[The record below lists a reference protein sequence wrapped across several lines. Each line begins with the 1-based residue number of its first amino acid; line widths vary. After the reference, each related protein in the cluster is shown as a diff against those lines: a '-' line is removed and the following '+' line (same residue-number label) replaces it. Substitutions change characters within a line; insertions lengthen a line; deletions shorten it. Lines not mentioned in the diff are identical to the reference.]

1 MKLNQL
7 IKNLPFKVKGNK
19 TKEIKGILIHSKKV
33 FPGCLFV
40 AMRGNAVDGHNFIH
54 EAVLNGA
61 TAVLLEK
68 TIPWLPKHVTQIVAD
83 DPRLYIA
90 TLASRFYQHPSRSLE
105 VIAIT
110 GTNGKTSCCWY
121 VQQIA
126 HQLGLSM
133 GRCGTLGADT
143 TRQLYD
149 SALTTPDSV
158 ELHRIL
164 AETAQNGADGLV
176 LEASSQGLVQKR
188 LEEVELDTAIFT
200 NLSEDHLDYHKSME
214 AYAKAKSHLFTLLQ
228 KSSKKNKQA
237 VAFLQTPHFDEVVAP
252 CKDHLFTFG
261 IGEGDLK
268 ISEIVHRGERLQFY
282 LETAKQRAQV
292 CCDLAGEHSA
302 LNIAAS
308 ISHFLLKGYTL
319 SQCAEACSSLLPPLG
334 RMQRVH
340 NQLGIDL
347 FIDFAH
353 SPDALKR
360 TLATIKEAY
369 NKKITLVFGCGG
381 DRDKEK
387 RPLMGKVAVEL
398 ADRVFVTSDNPR
410 HEDPLAIIDDICAG
424 AGSQDTI
431 YRQPDRRKAIQEA
444 IGATAPGELLLV
456 AGKGHETHQIIGD
469 LKMRFND
476 AEVCQELLHG
486 DFSSNQESSQL

>member
-1 MKLNQL
+1 MKLNHL
-7 IKNLPFKVKGNK
+7 IKNLPFKTKGSK

-40 AMRGNAVDGHNFIH
+40 AMRGAVVDGHNFIH

-61 TAVLLEK
+61 HAVLLEK

-83 DPRLYIA
+83 DPRPHIA
-90 TLASRFYQHPSRSLE
+90 TLADRFYSSPSKALQ

-121 VQQIA
+121 IQQIA
-126 HQLGLSM
+126 HQLGMSM

-149 SALTTPDSV
+149 SGLTTPDSI
-158 ELHRIL
+158 EIHRIL

-176 LEASSQGLVQKR
+176 LEASSQGLIQKR
-188 LEEVELDTAIFT
+188 LEEVHIDTAIFT
-200 NLSEDHLDYHKSME
+200 NLSEDHLDYHKTMQ
-214 AYAKAKSHLFTLLQ
+214 AYAEAKSHLFTLLQ
-228 KSSKKNKQA
+228 RSCKKKKRA
-237 VAFLQTPHFDEVVAP
+237 IAFLQSPYMDVVTAP
-252 CKDHLFTFG
+252 CKDLLFTYG
-261 IGEGDLK
+261 IDDGDLRVSS
-268 ISEIVHRGERLQFY
+268 IRHRDEKLRFL
-282 LETAKQRAQV
+282 LETDHERAEV
-292 CCDLAGEHSA
+292 ECDLAGEHSA
-302 LNIAAS
+302 LNVAAS
-308 ISHFLLKGYTL
+308 ISHFLLNGYSL
-319 SQCAEACSSLLPPLG
+319 QECAKACRSLVPPLG
-334 RMQRVH
+334 RMQRVQ

-369 NKKITLVFGCGG
+369 HKKITLVFGCGG

-387 RPLMGKVAVEL
+387 RPLMGDVATQL

-410 HEDPLAIIDDICAG
+410 HEDPDRIIDDICKG
-424 AGSQDTI
+424 VRFPEKIT
-431 YRQPDRRKAIQEA
+431 REPDRRKAIKKA
-444 IGATAPGELLLV
+444 IEMAKPGEVLLI
-456 AGKGHETHQIIGD
+456 AGKGHETHQIVGD

-486 DFSSNQESSQL
+486 ELS